1 MNLSI
6 SPDVVPIL
14 REGIFLG
21 MVIVTV
27 FGALLATLAKRMTR
41 AVLGLIVC
49 FLGIAGIYYF
59 LNSPFVALMQ
69 ILIYVGAVAITI
81 CFAIMLAEPDEMK
94 MAAKT
99 PGLAGPFAVLLGG
112 AVTWVLASTAMHAQ
126 WMTPAV
132 KINEGSVQQVGASL
146 LTMYSMVFELVSIV
160 LLLAILGSLVVA
172 RAGRDK
178 AEC

>member
-21 MVIVTV
+21 MLIVTV
-27 FGALLATLAKRMTR
+27 LGALMATCSKRMIR
-41 AVLGLIVC
+41 AVLGLVVC
-49 FLGIAGIYYF
+49 FLGIAGIYYY

-69 ILIYVGAVAITI
+69 LLIYVGAVAITI
-81 CFAIMLAEPDEMK
+81 CFAIMLADPDDDK
-94 MAAKT
+94 LTAKT

-112 AVTWVLASTAMHAQ
+112 AVTWVLASTAMSAQ
-126 WMTPAV
+126 WMAPAV
-132 KINEGSVQQVGASL
+132 KVNEGSVKQVGESL
-146 LTMYSMVFELVSIV
+146 LTTYSMVFELVSIV
-160 LLLAILGSLVVA
+160 LLIAILGSLVIA
-172 RAGRDK
+172 RSGRDK

>member
-21 MVIVTV
+21 LLIVTV
-27 FGALLATLAKRMTR
+27 LGALMATMAKRMTR
-41 AVLGLIVC
+41 AVLGLVVC
-49 FLGIAGIYYF
+49 VLGIAGIYYF

-69 ILIYVGAVAITI
+69 LLIYVGAVAITI

-99 PGLAGPFAVLLGG
+99 PGLAGPFAALRG
-112 AVTWVLASTAMHAQ
+112 AGVTWVLASVGMSAQ
-126 WMTPAV
+126 WMAPAV
-132 KINEGSVQQVGASL
+132 KVNEGSVKQVGESL
-146 LTMYSMVFELVSIV
+146 LTTYSMVFELVSIV
-160 LLLAILGSLVVA
+160 LLIAILGSLVIA
-172 RAGRDK
+172 RSGRDK

>member
-6 SPDVVPIL
+6 SPDVVPII

-21 MVIVTV
+21 LLIVTV
-27 FGALLATLAKRMTR
+27 LGALMATLAKRMTR
-41 AVLGLIVC
+41 AVLGLVVC

-69 ILIYVGAVAITI
+69 LLIYVGAVAITI

-99 PGLAGPFAVLLGG
+99 PGLAGPFAALLGAG
-112 AVTWVLASTAMHAQ
+112 VTWVLAYTAMNAQ
-126 WMTPAV
+126 WMAPMV
-132 KINEGSVQQVGASL
+132 KENDGSVTKVGESL
-146 LTMYSMVFELVSIV
+146 LTTYSMVFELVSIV
-160 LLLAILGSLVVA
+160 LLIAILGSLVIA
-172 RAGRDK
+172 RSGRDK